1 MDGRTQRGAK
11 TKQKIHTEMAG
22 AHRFD
27 FLWIQSIKSSC
38 HSSTCVYYCTI
49 FTLLQV
55 NMMYTKL
62 QQAKREKATTK
73 NESGEGNDRRPLSL
87 TTLTVTNGHSINDQN
102 CPLHAVCHLVPVAHN
117 DWVYINN
124 GLKPCLFHTSGVSH
138 IRHIYTYDYW
148 PRLMTHPLHR
158 QPRQTPTCLRY
169 ISWGLK
175 HVGHTHNTHVQ
186 HRVVNHSSSR
196 TYTTNYIT
204 TRDFACRHVLVSMF
218 ANLNSPVS
226 FFKLSW
232 WEINWACPPC
242 SLKSISAWWSTH
254 LDLAP

>member
-1 MDGRTQRGAK
+1 MQHSVLITDSTHREGEAVRRDRERQEQRQTGKGQKDIQSRVRQCKAHRMRETCTERQRERQNRRQKERERDGRMETERCKKKKYTPRWQV
-11 TKQKIHTEMAG
+11 HTG
-22 AHRFD
+22 
-27 FLWIQSIKSSC
+27 
-38 HSSTCVYYCTI
+38 STFCEYNQLNPAVTHLLAYITAQCVYYCTI

-138 IRHIYTYDYW
+138 IRHIYTYDY
-148 PRLMTHPLHR
+148 
-158 QPRQTPTCLRY
+158 
-169 ISWGLK
+169 
-175 HVGHTHNTHVQ
+175 
-186 HRVVNHSSSR
+186 
-196 TYTTNYIT
+196 
-204 TRDFACRHVLVSMF
+204 
-218 ANLNSPVS
+218 
-226 FFKLSW
+226 
-232 WEINWACPPC
+232 
-242 SLKSISAWWSTH
+242 
-254 LDLAP
+254 